1 MQRRVKNDGK
11 KIDIWQEKRMLEN
24 YRLRNYN
31 FKLLF
36 LTLFAAIFGTVMI
49 NSADS
54 TYLKKQILGLL
65 ICFIGLIVLS
75 LIDYKLIAKFY
86 IILYGI
92 NILLLLSVILFGYS
106 ANGSKRWLGSTDTIT
121 IQPSEFAK
129 IILIICAAH
138 FLSQHKDDINSLKTL
153 LLYALLC
160 AVPLMLI
167 AAQPDL
173 STTIDIFVILFVM
186 LFVAGLDYKII
197 GIGLLCL
204 IPLAGSFIWY
214 IKRPN
219 PWPFKDYQVV
229 RILTHLYPD
238 EYTNTTRYQQ
248 DNSIMAIG
256 SGKLWGKGL
265 NNSTL
270 ATVKDAN
277 LISEQ
282 QTDFIFSVVGEE
294 LGFAGSILIIVI
306 LGLIVV
312 QCIRTA
318 RKANDDMG
326 MYIAT
331 GVATL
336 IGFQTFINIGVATAL
351 LPNTGIPLPFISY
364 GLSSLVSSC
373 AAIGLVLN
381 VSLQRRKY

>member
-1 MQRRVKNDGK
+1 
-11 KIDIWQEKRMLEN
+11 MLSN
-24 YRLRNYN
+24 YHFRNYN

-36 LTLFAAIFGTVMI
+36 LVITACIFGTLMI

-54 TYLKKQILGLL
+54 SYLKKQLFGFVVCI
-65 ICFIGLIVLS
+65 IGLVVLS
-75 LIDYKLIAKFY
+75 LIDYKFIRKFY
-86 IILYGI
+86 LILYGL
-92 NILLLLSVILFGYS
+92 NLALLSAVLLFGNA
-106 ANGSKRWLGSTDTIT
+106 ANGAKRWLGPKDVIQ
-121 IQPSEFAK
+121 IQPSEFSK

-138 FLSQHKDDINSLKTL
+138 FLAEHKDTINTFKTL
-153 LLYALLC
+153 VSYALLC
-160 AVPLMLI
+160 AIPLILI
-167 AAQPDL
+167 VSQPDL
-173 STTIDIFVILFVM
+173 STTIDIFVILFTM
-186 LFVAGLDYKII
+186 LFVAGLSYKII
-197 GIGLLCL
+197 VTGILCL

-219 PWPFKDYQVV
+219 PLFLQEYQIT
-229 RILTHLYPD
+229 RILSFLYPED
-238 EYTNTTRYQQ
+238 YASTTQYQQ
-248 DNSIMAIG
+248 DNSVMAIG
-256 SGKLWGKGL
+256 SGQLFGKGL
-265 NNSTL
+265 NSSTL

-294 LGFAGSILIIVI
+294 LGFIGSTLIIVI
-306 LGLIVV
+306 LAAIVV
-312 QCIRTA
+312 QCIKTA

-326 MYIAT
+326 MLVAT

-336 IGFQTFINIGVATAL
+336 IGFQTFINIGVATSL

-373 AAIGLVLN
+373 AGIGLVLN

>member
-1 MQRRVKNDGK
+1 
-11 KIDIWQEKRMLEN
+11 MLEN

-31 FKLLF
+31 FKLLI
-36 LTLFAAIFGTVMI
+36 LVLIAGIFGTIMI

-54 TYLKKQILGLL
+54 SYLKKQVVGLC
-65 ICFIGLIVLS
+65 ICLIGLIVLS
-75 LIDYKLIAKFY
+75 LIDYKFISKFY
-86 IILYGI
+86 VILYGI
-92 NILLLLSVILFGYS
+92 NLVLLACVLLFGAS
-106 ANGSKRWLGSTDTIT
+106 ANGATRWLGSDDFIKV
-121 IQPSEFAK
+121 QPAEFSK

-138 FLSQHKDDINSLKTL
+138 FLSEHKDNINTFKTL
-153 LLYALLC
+153 AKYAILC
-160 AVPLMLI
+160 AIPLALI

-173 STTIDIFVILFVM
+173 STTIDIFVILFAM
-186 LFVAGLDYKII
+186 LFVAGLSYKII

-204 IPLAGSFIWY
+204 IPLAGSFLWY
-214 IKRPN
+214 IQQPN
-219 PWPFKDYQVV
+219 PLFFQDYQVK
-229 RILTHLYPD
+229 RILSFLYPED
-238 EYTNTTRYQQ
+238 YTSTTQYQQ

-256 SGKLWGKGL
+256 SGQLWGKGL
-265 NNSTL
+265 NSSTL

-294 LGFAGSILIIVI
+294 LGFVGSILIIVI

-326 MYIAT
+326 MFIAT

-373 AAIGLVLN
+373 AAIGLVMN
-381 VSLQRRKY
+381 ISLQRRKY

>member
-1 MQRRVKNDGK
+1 
-11 KIDIWQEKRMLEN
+11 MLEN

-36 LTLFAAIFGTVMI
+36 LVLVAGIFGTVMI

-54 TYLKKQILGLL
+54 SYLKKQIIGMM
-65 ICFIGLIVLS
+65 ICFVGMVVLS
-75 LIDYKLIAKFY
+75 LVDYKFIDKFFV
-86 IILYGI
+86 ILYGI
-92 NILLLLSVILFGYS
+92 NIILLLAVIFFGTET
-106 ANGSKRWLGSTDTIT
+106 NGAQRWLGSQDTIT
-121 IQPSEFAK
+121 IQPSEFSK

-138 FLSQHKDDINSLKTL
+138 FLSQHKDDINTFKTL
-153 LLYALLC
+153 VSYAIMC
-160 AVPLMLI
+160 GIPLGLI

-173 STTIDIFVILFVM
+173 STTIDIFVILFFM

-197 GIGLLCL
+197 GVALLCV

-214 IKRPN
+214 IQRPN
-219 PWPFKDYQVV
+219 PFPFQDYQVNRV
-229 RILTHLYPD
+229 LAFLYPED
-238 EYTNTTRYQQ
+238 YTSTTNYQQ

-256 SGKLWGKGL
+256 SGRLWGKGL
-265 NNSTL
+265 NSSTL

-282 QTDFIFSVVGEE
+282 QTDFIFSVIGEE
-294 LGFAGSILIIVI
+294 LGFVGSIFIIVV

-331 GVATL
+331 GVAIL
-336 IGFQTFINIGVATAL
+336 IGFQTFINIGVATSL

>member
-1 MQRRVKNDGK
+1 
-11 KIDIWQEKRMLEN
+11 MLEN

-31 FKLLF
+31 FKLL
-36 LTLFAAIFGTVMI
+36 LLVIIASVFGTLMI

-54 TYLKKQILGLL
+54 SYLKKQLLGLI
-65 ICFIGLIVLS
+65 ICIIGLIVLS
-75 LIDYKLIAKFY
+75 LIDYKFISKFY
-86 IILYGI
+86 ILLYGL
-92 NILLLLSVILFGYS
+92 NLVLLSAVLLFGTS
-106 ANGSKRWLGSTDTIT
+106 ANGAKRWLGSQDLIT
-121 IQPSEFAK
+121 VQPSEFAK

-138 FLSQHKDDINSLKTL
+138 FLADHKETINTAKTL
-153 LLYALLC
+153 IQYAVFC
-160 AVPLMLI
+160 AVPLLLI
-167 AAQPDL
+167 VSEPDL
-173 STTIDIFVILFVM
+173 STTLDVFAILFVM
-186 LFVAGLDYKII
+186 LFVAGLSYKII

-204 IPLAGSFIWY
+204 IPLAGSFVWY
-214 IKRPN
+214 VKQPDPILL
-219 PWPFKDYQVV
+219 KDYQQE
-229 RILTHLYPD
+229 RILSFLYPD
-238 EYTNTTRYQQ
+238 EYASTTQYQQ
-248 DNSIMAIG
+248 DNSVMAIG
-256 SGKLWGKGL
+256 SGQLFGKGL

-294 LGFAGSILIIVI
+294 LGFVGSTVIIVI

-312 QCIRTA
+312 QCIKTA
-318 RKANDDMG
+318 RKASDSNG
-326 MYIAT
+326 MFIAT

-336 IGFQTFINIGVATAL
+336 IGVQTFLNIGVATSL

-373 AAIGLVLN
+373 AGMGLVMN

>member
-1 MQRRVKNDGK
+1 
-11 KIDIWQEKRMLEN
+11 MLEK
-24 YRLRNYN
+24 YHLRNYN
-31 FKLLF
+31 FKLL
-36 LTLFAAIFGTVMI
+36 LLVLFACIFGTLMI

-54 TYLKKQILGLL
+54 SYLKKQVLGMVVCL
-65 ICFIGLIVLS
+65 IGMIVLS
-75 LIDYKLIAKFY
+75 LIDYKFIRKFQAL
-86 IILYGI
+86 LYVI
-92 NILLLLSVILFGYS
+92 NLALLMAVLLFGTS
-106 ANGSKRWLGSTDTIT
+106 ANGAQRWLGSEDLIT
-121 IQPSEFAK
+121 VQPSEFAK
-129 IILIICAAH
+129 IIMIICAAH
-138 FLSQHKDDINSLKTL
+138 YLTEHKDSINSFKTL
-153 LLYALLC
+153 MGYALLC
-160 AVPLMLI
+160 AVPLALI
-167 AAQPDL
+167 ITQPDL
-173 STTIDIFVILFVM
+173 STTIDIFVILCVM
-186 LFVAGLDYKII
+186 IFVAGLSYKII
-197 GIGLLCL
+197 GIAILCF

-219 PWPFKDYQVV
+219 PLFFKDYQIQ
-229 RILTHLYPD
+229 RILSFLYPED
-238 EYTNTTRYQQ
+238 YVSTTQYQQ
-248 DNSIMAIG
+248 DNSVMAIG
-256 SGKLWGKGL
+256 SGQLFGKGL

-294 LGFAGSILIIVI
+294 LGFVGSVLIIVI

-336 IGFQTFINIGVATAL
+336 IGFQTFINIGVATSL

-364 GLSSLVSSC
+364 GLSSLVSCC

>member
-1 MQRRVKNDGK
+1 
-11 KIDIWQEKRMLEN
+11 MLEK

-31 FKLLF
+31 FKLII
-36 LTLFAAIFGTVMI
+36 LTLIAAIFGTVMI

-54 TYLKKQILGLL
+54 SYLKKQIIGLTV
-65 ICFIGLIVLS
+65 CFIGLIVLS
-75 LIDYKLIAKFY
+75 LIDYKFIDKFY
-86 IILYGI
+86 VVLYLFNLI
-92 NILLLLSVILFGYS
+92 LLLSVLLFGS
-106 ANGSKRWLGSTDTIT
+106 KANGARRWLGSADSVKF
-121 IQPSEFAK
+121 QPSEFSK

-138 FLSQHKDDINSLKTL
+138 FLSEHKEDINTFKTL
-153 LLYALLC
+153 FLYVIICAIPLALIL
-160 AVPLMLI
+160 
-167 AAQPDL
+167 AQPDL
-173 STTIDIFVILFVM
+173 STTVDIFVILFVM
-186 LFVAGLDYKII
+186 LFVAGLSYKII
-197 GIGLLCL
+197 GIGLLCM
-204 IPLAGSFIWY
+204 IPLAGSFLWY
-214 IKRPN
+214 IQRPN
-219 PWPFKDYQVV
+219 PWPFKAYQME

-238 EYTNTTRYQQ
+238 EYTDTTRYQQ

-294 LGFAGSILIIVI
+294 LGFVGSILIIVI

-312 QCIRTA
+312 QCIKTA